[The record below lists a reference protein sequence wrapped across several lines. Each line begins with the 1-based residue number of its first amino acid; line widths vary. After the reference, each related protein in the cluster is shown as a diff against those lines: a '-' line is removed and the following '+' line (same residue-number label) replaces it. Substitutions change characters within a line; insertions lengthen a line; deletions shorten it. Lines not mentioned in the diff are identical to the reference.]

1 MIAFVRLHFCSN
13 RKAFHTKIK
22 VRTHNT
28 FNPNPSRY
36 VFIAIIAMVQSLF
49 PFSQYLAFI
58 NRNKT
63 NYKVQFKTEKKF
75 VISI

>member
-1 MIAFVRLHFCSN
+1 MITFVRLHFCSD

-22 VRTHNT
+22 VRAHST
-28 FNPNPSRY
+28 FNSNPSRY

-49 PFSQYLAFI
+49 PFGQHLAFI

-63 NYKVQFKTEKKF
+63 NYKVQFKQETF
-75 VISI
+75 CD